1 MSAPILPQQ
10 ILPPETT
17 VTDRMLTTVFLTALL
32 HVVLVL
38 GITFHQP
45 PVKDA
50 GRIPSLDVMLVSD
63 EIPESR
69 RNDQA
74 QYLAQ
79 RTQQGAGNQERPE
92 ASRTPSPGD
101 GPESLAGE
109 AAGESQPEIP
119 AGPSGG
125 ESAVLSADTDRGALV
140 YVASS
145 EPGGA
150 PDRPRA
156 TTAGTFT
163 PLPALRDDHEMRLKG
178 PPSRE
183 LLVTAST
190 RESAVAVYL
199 DAWRRKVERI
209 GTLHFP
215 NEARRRNMSGSPV
228 LEVALHSDGK
238 LAEVWIRRS
247 SGHAE
252 LDQAAV
258 SVLKMASPF
267 DPFPASLTAGYDRL
281 RFAYE
286 WQFIRGASAGSIVGA
301 VSSETGR

>member
-1 MSAPILPQQ
+1 MTAPVSLQQ

-17 VTDRMLTTVFLTALL
+17 VGDRLLTAVFLTALL
-32 HVVLVL
+32 HLVMVL
-38 GITFHQP
+38 GITFRQP
-45 PVKDA
+45 PADEA
-50 GRIPSLDVMLVSD
+50 GRAPSLDVMLVSD
-63 EIPESR
+63 ELPESQ

-79 RTQQGAGNQERPE
+79 RTQQGAGNMDRPE
-92 ASRTPSPGD
+92 ASRTPTPG
-101 GPESLAGE
+101 GGTESLTGE
-109 AAGESQPEIP
+109 TADEAIPEIP

-125 ESAVLSADTDRGALV
+125 ESALLSADAERGELV

-145 EPGGA
+145 EPGGVPA
-150 PDRPRA
+150 RPRA
-156 TTAGTFT
+156 ADPGTVT
-163 PLPALRDDHEMRLKG
+163 PLPALRDDAELRLKG
-178 PPSRE
+178 PRSRE
-183 LLVTAST
+183 LLVSAST
-190 RESAVAVYL
+190 RESSVSVYL
-199 DAWRRKVERI
+199 DAWRNKVERV

-215 NEARRRNMSGSPV
+215 NEARRRTMSGSPV
-228 LEVALHSDGK
+228 LEVVLHADGS

-267 DPFPASLTAGYDRL
+267 DPFPANLVTAYDRL

-286 WQFIRGASAGSIVGA
+286 WQFIRGASSGSIIGA
-301 VSSETGR
+301 VSSGD